1 MSSRTRRP
9 ARPDPSPA
17 LAHDLDTTGGSPLS
31 WLRFA
36 VLLTLLTGV
45 AYPAA
50 ATLLGGALF
59 PRQAQ
64 GSLIERNGV
73 VVGSALVGQP
83 FSGAAS
89 FVGRP
94 SAAGAGDDPTAPSG
108 SNLAPS
114 NPALR
119 ERVAADGAAVAK
131 REGVAQGRVPADLLA
146 ASGSGID
153 PHISPE
159 AAELQ
164 VPRVARA
171 RGLPEARV
179 RDLVRASTE
188 RGPLGLGRPGVNVL
202 RLNLALNDL
211 TAGDG

>member
-9 ARPDPSPA
+9 APSAPSI
-17 LAHDLDTTGGSPLS
+17 AHGLDTTGGSPLL

-36 VLLTLLTGV
+36 ALLMLLTGV
-45 AYPAA
+45 VYPTVT
-50 ATLLGGALF
+50 TLLGGALF

-73 VVGSALVGQP
+73 VVGSDLVGQP
-83 FSGAAS
+83 FSGAAY

-94 SAAGAGDDPTAPSG
+94 SAAGAGYDPTAASG

-114 NPALR
+114 QPALR
-119 ERVAADGAAVAK
+119 ERVAADGAAVAN
-131 REGVAQGRVPADLLA
+131 REGVTPDRVPADLLA
-146 ASGSGID
+146 ASGSGMD
-153 PHISPE
+153 PHVSP
-159 AAELQ
+159 AAADLQ

-179 RDLVRASTE
+179 RALVRANTE
-188 RGPLGLGRPGVNVL
+188 RGPFGLGRSGVNVL
-202 RLNLALNDL
+202 RLNLALDAL
-211 TAGDG
+211 RGR